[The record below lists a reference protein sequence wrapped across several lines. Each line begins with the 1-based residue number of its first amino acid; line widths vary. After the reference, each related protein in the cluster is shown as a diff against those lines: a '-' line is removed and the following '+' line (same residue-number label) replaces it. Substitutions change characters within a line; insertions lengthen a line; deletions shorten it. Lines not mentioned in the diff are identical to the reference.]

1 MAEYTPT
8 TRDVKRKYMLVV
20 PGSGEAERAFH
31 YGPTDKGAEFDRWL
45 AAHDREVRNAV
56 IQEVHDEVR
65 MIPCYGKNGRMEF
78 DIGPFARTQV
88 LDVINGM
95 RTDA

>member
-31 YGPTDKGAEFDRWL
+31 YGPTNKGTEFDRWL
-45 AAHDREVRNAV
+45 AEHDREVYQRAIEECKRSYHAGTEPFFNA
-56 IQEVHDEVR
+56 
-65 MIPCYGKNGRMEF
+65 
-78 DIGPFARTQV
+78 
-88 LDVINGM
+88 
-95 RTDA
+95 